1 MLSGLNHLTLAVS
14 SLAPSVAF
22 YQQLLGMRLHAR
34 WDSGAYLS
42 CGDLWLCLSLDPQR
56 RITPPEE
63 SDYTHYAFT
72 VTEEDFEPLSQRL
85 EQAGVTVWKQ
95 NKSEGASF
103 YFLDP
108 DGHKLELHVG
118 SLAARLAACREKPYA
133 GMVFTSD
140 EA

>member
-1 MLSGLNHLTLAVS
+1 MLKGLNHLTLAVS
-14 SLAPSVAF
+14 DIASSIGF
-22 YQQLLGMRLHAR
+22 YHHLLGLPLHAR
-34 WDSGAYLS
+34 WDNGAYLR
-42 CGDLWLCLSLDPQR
+42 CGDLWLCLSLDAQR
-56 RITPPEE
+56 RYIAPQE
-63 SDYTHYAFT
+63 SDYTHYAFSID
-72 VTEEDFEPLSQRL
+72 ENDFATFVARL
-85 EQAGVTVWKQ
+85 TQAGVTSWKE
-95 NKSEGASF
+95 NRSEGESF

>member
-1 MLSGLNHLTLAVS
+1 MLQADGITYEIETQDGPLKLLDNVSFNVPKGHFMAVVGPSGCGKTTLLKAIAGMVAETDGRFFWNGHD
-14 SLAPSVAF
+14 LA
-22 YQQLLGMRLHAR
+22 
-34 WDSGAYLS
+34 
-42 CGDLWLCLSLDPQR
+42 
-56 RITPPEE
+56 
-63 SDYTHYAFT
+63 
-72 VTEEDFEPLSQRL
+72 EEDFEPFSQRL